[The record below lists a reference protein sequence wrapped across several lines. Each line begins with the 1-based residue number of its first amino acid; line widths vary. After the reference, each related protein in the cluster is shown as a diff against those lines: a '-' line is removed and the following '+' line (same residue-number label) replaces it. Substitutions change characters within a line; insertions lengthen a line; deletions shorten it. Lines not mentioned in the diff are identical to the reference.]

1 MDNDIISVYKI
12 QREIEN
18 LVPPTRQCLICD
30 CLENELAKT
39 INGAAWLCPNCK
51 MKVKALFLIHGLVI
65 EKEENV

>member
-39 INGAAWLCPNCK
+39 INGAAWL
-51 MKVKALFLIHGLVI
+51 
-65 EKEENV
+65 